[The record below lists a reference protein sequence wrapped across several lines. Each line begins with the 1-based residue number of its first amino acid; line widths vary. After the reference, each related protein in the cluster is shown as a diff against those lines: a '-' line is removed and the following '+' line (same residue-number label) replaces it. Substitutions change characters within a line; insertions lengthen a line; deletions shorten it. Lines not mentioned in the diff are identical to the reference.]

1 MHTVAL
7 VVYPR
12 FQPMSLALSSV
23 FECANLLHGE
33 QAYAFHLV
41 SEAGGTVM
49 SSHGFSV
56 NTEPLR
62 SEGYDTIIISG
73 YLELGEPSPELLAC
87 LSSASSQS
95 RRIASLCTGVFVLAE
110 AGLLEGKRVTTH
122 WLHVAEFKKRHPTI
136 KIDDDRLFIV
146 DGQIWTGA
154 GMNAGVDL
162 ALAMVEND
170 LGRDL
175 VRRVA
180 RKLVMSQ
187 CRSAVQSQL
196 STLLEI
202 DPKSDRIQLAL
213 TYARENLGGDL
224 SVTVLANVARL
235 SPRQFSRLF
244 VEETG
249 KTPAKAIERLRVEA
263 ARVMMETSRHPIEV
277 IARETGFKDRERMR
291 QAFLRAYGKPPQL
304 MRNALYASA
313 QGRVLNHTGAGP
325 SRCQQMLN

>member
-7 VVYPR
+7 VVYPQ

-33 QAYAFHLV
+33 QVYAFHLV
-41 SEAGGTVM
+41 SETGGTVM

-95 RRIASLCTGVFVLAE
+95 RRIASLCTGVFVLAD
-110 AGLLEGKRVTTH
+110 AGLLKGKRVTTH
-122 WLHVAEFKKRHPTI
+122 WLHIPEFKKRHPTI

-146 DGQIWTGA
+146 DGQIWTCA
-154 GMNAGVDL
+154 GMSAGVDL

-170 LGRDL
+170 LGIDL

-180 RKLVMSQ
+180 RKLVIPQ
-187 CRSAVQSQL
+187 RRGAAQPQL
-196 STLLEI
+196 STLLEM

-213 TYARENLGGDL
+213 AYARDNLSGDL
-224 SVTVLANVARL
+224 SVTVLANIARL

-249 KTPAKAIERLRVEA
+249 KTPAKAIESLRVEA
-263 ARVMMETSRHPIEV
+263 ARIMMETSRHPVEV
-277 IARETGFKDRERMR
+277 IARETGFRDRERMR

-313 QGRVLNHTGAGP
+313 KGD
-325 SRCQQMLN
+325 S